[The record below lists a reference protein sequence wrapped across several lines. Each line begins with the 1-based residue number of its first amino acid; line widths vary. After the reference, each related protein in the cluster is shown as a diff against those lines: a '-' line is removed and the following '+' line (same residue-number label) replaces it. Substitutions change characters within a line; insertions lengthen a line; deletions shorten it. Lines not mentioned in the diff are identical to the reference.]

1 MFHFTLR
8 QRNVTEIRR
17 SQQVIT
23 FVFRCGKSITT
34 TGNIRN
40 EEIIVTTTFLT
51 SSLGQILTN
60 RMKRPFKP
68 TASNRCKLNMFLV
81 SLMLSIVLVLGDTA
95 LASNDAEGERKD
107 VIHRPNLTSKTASV
121 VADSIHVSDQL
132 EVGVNNNNESGGE
145 RKNIIHRPNLTSKLA
160 SVVADSFRLS
170 EPLEVGVNN
179 KESSGERK
187 NIIHRPNLTSKTA
200 SVVAD
205 SFHVSEPLEVGVNN
219 NKAHGKIYV
228 GNGAHNTLSIVDIAT
243 VGSQQ
248 PTSQPSQQP
257 TVQPSQQPTSQ
268 PSMQPSRQP
277 SSQPTRQP
285 TMSPTGDSC
294 LLPTLS
300 VDYC

>member
-121 VADSIHVSDQL
+121 VADS
-132 EVGVNNNNESGGE
+132 
-145 RKNIIHRPNLTSKLA
+145 
-160 SVVADSFRLS
+160 
-170 EPLEVGVNN
+170 
-179 KESSGERK
+179 
-187 NIIHRPNLTSKTA
+187 
-200 SVVAD
+200 
-205 SFHVSEPLEVGVNN
+205 FHVSEPLEVGVNN